1 MPLTLT
7 DEEVETLKKAF
18 MYQLISHRAY
28 FENNVLFRAMK
39 DSGDFEKVVADPM
52 KAILEKSGAWTA
64 EDNAEKERVRK
75 ILLEKAQ
82 LGKTPEEWYKNA
94 KKALDREFKITG
106 KDIAVGVGITTLGIG
121 AAVLGIKVIG
131 AVLKGEKK
139 KKKTGE

>member
-7 DEEVETLKKAF
+7 DEEVEILKKAF

-39 DSGDFEKVVADPM
+39 DSGDFEKVVTDPL
-52 KAILEKSGAWTA
+52 KALLRWTA
-64 EDNAEKERVRK
+64 GDDAEKERMRK
-75 ILLEKAQ
+75 SLLEWAQ
-82 LGKTPEEWYKNA
+82 KGKTPEEWYKNA
-94 KKALDREFKITG
+94 VKALDKEFKITG

-131 AVLKGEKK
+131 AALKGGKK